1 MAMTKEDFVR
11 EFVGTFISE
20 HGCFPQD
27 DLNKLK
33 GYLGRAFEREGHA
46 SSTDID
52 GLVMGIEDEDGASV
66 PEELADRF
74 PLLNCLALWGISFDD
89 DELKEEFERLWALEE
104 VH

>member
-1 MAMTKEDFVR
+1 MTKVEFIR

-33 GYLGRAFEREGHA
+33 GYLERAFEREGHA
-46 SSTDID
+46 TSEDIE
-52 GLVMGIEDEDGASV
+52 GLIMGVEDESGASA
-66 PEELADRF
+66 PEELEMQF

-89 DELKEEFERLWALEE
+89 EELEEEFERLWNDGA